1 MTDAVEKPADP
12 SQTTP
17 PSATN
22 PPAPTNGSP
31 TDPAPGAA
39 PSAINSAPAA
49 PSFDFSKV
57 ELPEGF
63 TLSDEERTSFGALAA
78 KHNADPAFVTA
89 LIKEFYI
96 PAITKIG
103 ETASTAAQT
112 AANETWT
119 QTQTA
124 WRTDLEKSYG
134 GMDKVVEA
142 AKSFGPILDRFGGPV
157 GKDGLND
164 LRKAMDLTG
173 FGNHPAAFKFLAELA
188 KVLNEPGPVKTG
200 EASTPSGSP
209 FAAIYPTMQGT
220 KK

>member
-1 MTDAVEKPADP
+1 MTDATVPPAGQ

-31 TDPAPGAA
+31 TSPEGAA

-49 PSFDFSKV
+49 PAFDFSKV
-57 ELPEGF
+57 ELPQGF
-63 TLSDEERTSFGALAA
+63 SLSDEERTSFGALAA

-96 PAITKIG
+96 PAITKVG
-103 ETASTAAQT
+103 ETASTAAQ
-112 AANETWT
+112 AAASETWT

-124 WRTDLEKSYG
+124 WRADLEKSYG
-134 GMDKVVEA
+134 GTDKVVEA

-157 GKDGLND
+157 DKDGLND
-164 LRKAMDLTG
+164 LRRAMDLTG
-173 FGNHPAAFKFLAELA
+173 FGNHPAAFKFFAELA

-209 FAAIYPTMQGT
+209 FASIYPTMQGT